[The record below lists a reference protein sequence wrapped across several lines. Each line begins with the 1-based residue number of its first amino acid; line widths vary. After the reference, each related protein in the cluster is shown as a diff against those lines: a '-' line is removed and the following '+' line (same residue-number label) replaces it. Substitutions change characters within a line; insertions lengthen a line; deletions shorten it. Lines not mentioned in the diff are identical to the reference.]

1 MKEKKQPQK
10 EKEEKRDDF
19 VLEPTANRFK
29 IKANLKTNYNEI
41 IKSLSKIPDVEA
53 VKIKDGIAIIKV
65 DHRDI
70 NGYPYL
76 FQIIYLKKDNIE
88 ILFSITPE
96 VSRRKRQIDIIRYL
110 SNIISV
116 IGESYEIDISE
127 FMQTF
132 DLFLDEINEFATL
145 DYQTLFTK
153 YDAALTRIDTL
164 KDLVEKNEI
173 RNEMLSRELMEIKE
187 ECDQIKIKLSELEKY
202 SDEVLTQKIMQWI
215 KEHYNEINIPSFCK
229 IHKVNETRVEQ
240 ILNKM
245 VREGYLELRK

>member
-1 MKEKKQPQK
+1 MKGKKQPQK
-10 EKEEKRDDF
+10 EEAKRDDF

-29 IKANLKTNYNEI
+29 IKATLKTNFNDV

-116 IGESYEIDISE
+116 IGSAYEIDISE

-132 DLFLDEINEFATL
+132 DLFLDEINEFATS
-145 DYQTLFTK
+145 DYQSLFTK
-153 YDAALTRIDTL
+153 YDAALTRIDEL

-187 ECDQIKIKLSELEKY
+187 DYDQVKIKLSELEKF

-245 VREGYLELRK
+245 VREGYLELKK